1 VWQILNNYNII
12 TNTRRYPIMEK
23 VTSKDGTQI
32 AYDKTGNGP
41 VVIIVNGA
49 LGYREFYG
57 NKDLAEK
64 LSKEFTVIIY
74 DRRGRGESTD
84 TLPYDV
90 KREIE
95 DIEALIDATTDQA
108 FLYGVSSGAVLSLKA
123 AAHLGNKISKLAL
136 YEPPLRTGDTKEFA
150 KYTQHMNELL
160 AAGKRSDAV
169 ALFMSNG
176 MTPEELENFRKTHEK
191 EWKIREAV
199 ASTLA
204 YENAILGDGLP
215 PIQDAKAVKIP
226 VLVMNGEKGI
236 PFIHEAIE
244 IITNAFPNAQ
254 RKTVEGQTHVP
265 SAAAMA
271 PALMKFFKGKEVL
284 IH

>member
-1 VWQILNNYNII
+1 
-12 TNTRRYPIMEK
+12 MEK

-41 VVIIVNGA
+41 LVIIVNGA

-57 NKDLAEK
+57 NKELAQM

-84 TLPYDV
+84 TPPYQV
-90 KREIE
+90 KKEIE
-95 DIEALIDATTDQA
+95 DIEALIDAA
-108 FLYGVSSGAVLSLKA
+108 GGPALLYGVSSGAVLSLKA

-150 KYTQHMNELL
+150 KYTQQMNELL
-160 AAGKRSDAV
+160 AAGRRSDAV
-169 ALFMSNG
+169 ALFMGNG
-176 MTPEELENFRKTHEK
+176 MSPEELEDFRKTHEE

-199 ASTLA
+199 APTLA

-215 PIQDAKAVKIP
+215 PIKDAKAVKIP

-236 PFIHEAIE
+236 PFIHEAID
-244 IITNAFPNAQ
+244 ILTKAFPDAQ
-254 RKTVEGQTHVP
+254 RKTIEGQTHVP
-265 SAAAMA
+265 SATAMA
-271 PALMKFFKGKEVL
+271 PALMKFFVGKEVL
-284 IH
+284 TH